1 MKKQNIH
8 SPVPETIL
16 YLAEGQQTYPNNINA
31 QKKEDKTDIDQIWQ
45 AQTKNRVVS
54 LRLAKKQ
61 EEALSLMLQ
70 SRKFM
75 IPNVSYL
82 KQYVFLLLVN

>member
-8 SPVPETIL
+8 SAVPETIL